1 MKGSDIFPSKYIK
14 ADDLQGR
21 DVNVT
26 ISNVEMEK
34 LGDDNKP
41 ILYFKG
47 KEKGMVCNRT
57 NFDRIAFMYGDETDD
72 WGGKQVTLTTE
83 FVQFQ
88 GKTMKALRI
97 KPPVTQS
104 IRGPT
109 IARGAATENPADGM
123 SDEIPF

>member
-34 LGDDNKP
+34 LGDDSKP

-97 KPPVTQS
+97 KPPTTQG
-104 IRGPT
+104 RPQPRVQT
-109 IARGAATENPADGM
+109 ISENPADGM